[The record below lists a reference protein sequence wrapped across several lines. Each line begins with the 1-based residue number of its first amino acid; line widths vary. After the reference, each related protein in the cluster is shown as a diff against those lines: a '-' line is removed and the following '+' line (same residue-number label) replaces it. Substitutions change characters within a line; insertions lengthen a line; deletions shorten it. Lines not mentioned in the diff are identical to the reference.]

1 MKKIA
6 FAFMA
11 LVASPAFGQTV
22 GVYKATP
29 PVLTDGVQQQLLLDA
44 GGGLVTSSAPASTA
58 ASGTVPNATT
68 AVSSALVGK
77 ASPGTLY
84 GVNVTAGATA
94 GFVMVFN
101 ATSAPADGAV
111 TPSRC
116 IPLAANTG
124 IELNYRSIPVYF
136 GTGITVVFSST
147 GCFTKTTSATAF
159 ISVDVK

>member
-22 GVYKATP
+22 GVHRTSP
-29 PVLTDGVQQQLLLDA
+29 PVLTDGVQQQFLLDTN
-44 GGGLVTSSAPASTA
+44 GSLVTVSVPASSPATGTLPNASTA
-58 ASGTVPNATT
+58 VSG
-68 AVSSALVGK
+68 AVVGK
-77 ASPGTLY
+77 ASAGALY